1 MSMPTETKEIVE
13 QYARRVSEARVTK
26 LERYGLKI
34 ALAER
39 KGAKATDTDGKSY
52 YDCYCSGGRQVL
64 GHRRPEIVSAMREA
78 IKQCDLGNFIL
89 MSAQKAELAKTLSN
103 IAPGNLKNTVFGV
116 SRGEANDFAMKLS
129 RGATG
134 KKEIVCFEGAS
145 HGQTAFALT
154 ATDDPKQESLF
165 GPLIPMFKRVPAD
178 ESALEKA
185 VTDKTAAVIIEPIQS
200 DAGVRIEPASL
211 LKKARAVC
219 DRHGAALIF
228 DEGQTSFGRSGM
240 LFESER
246 SGVAPDILT
255 VAQGM
260 GGGMY
265 PITAT
270 VFTSRLN
277 RFMLTHPLIHLST
290 FGGADIGCIVAMA
303 TIDLIK
309 KEQLCK
315 NAEERGRQLLDGLK
329 SIVSGRSGLKEA
341 RGAGLLIGVEAES
354 AARAEKFVSAL
365 AASGVIALPAPG
377 NPAVVRFT
385 PPIDIQE
392 KETNEIL
399 EAAEKAAKQ

>member
-1 MSMPTETKEIVE
+1 
-13 QYARRVSEARVTK
+13 
-26 LERYGLKI
+26 
-34 ALAER
+34 
-39 KGAKATDTDGKSY
+39 
-52 YDCYCSGGRQVL
+52 
-64 GHRRPEIVSAMREA
+64 
-78 IKQCDLGNFIL
+78 
-89 MSAQKAELAKTLSN
+89 
-103 IAPGNLKNTVFGV
+103 
-116 SRGEANDFAMKLS
+116 
-129 RGATG
+129 
-134 KKEIVCFEGAS
+134 
-145 HGQTAFALT
+145 
-154 ATDDPKQESLF
+154 
-165 GPLIPMFKRVPAD
+165 
-178 ESALEKA
+178 
-185 VTDKTAAVIIEPIQS
+185 
-200 DAGVRIEPASL
+200 
-211 LKKARAVC
+211 
-219 DRHGAALIF
+219 
-228 DEGQTSFGRSGM
+228 
-240 LFESER
+240 
-246 SGVAPDILT
+246 
-255 VAQGM
+255 M